1 MPKNN
6 QTVDRETILKL
17 PKTDLHVHLDGSL
30 RIPTI
35 LDLAQQQKV
44 RLPMED
50 EEGLEKKLHI
60 SQDCRSLEEYLEAFK
75 ITLSVM
81 QTREALVRTAYEL
94 GQDAAA
100 ENVKYMEVRFSP
112 ILHTEQGLR
121 LTEVNE
127 AVLEGLGQAEKDFGI
142 KTGIII
148 CGIRSMDPQA
158 SLVLA
163 ELAVAYKRR
172 GVVAFDLAGR
182 EHSYPA
188 KEHREAFYLVV
199 NNNIN
204 CTIHAGE
211 AYGPESIAQAIHYCK
226 ANRIGHGTRLKEDG
240 ELLNYVN
247 DHRIP
252 LEMCVTSNVQTRAV
266 PSVEAH
272 PIRFY
277 YDYGLRVTVNTDNR
291 LMSNT
296 TVTDELCLIAD
307 AHRFSLPEI
316 KNLIIYGF
324 KSAFLPYQE
333 KVAILNEVI
342 KELKSITDGKP
353 LSQVAQLGG

>member
-1 MPKNN
+1 M
-6 QTVDRETILKL
+6 VVSRETILKL

-30 RIPTI
+30 RISTI
-35 LDLAQQQKV
+35 LELAREQEV
-44 RLPMED
+44 VLPAED
-50 EEGLEKKLHI
+50 ADGLRKILEVPY
-60 SQDCRSLEEYLEAFK
+60 DCKSLEEYLQAYD
-75 ITLSVM
+75 ITLSVL
-81 QTREALVRTAYEL
+81 QTREALVRVAYEL
-94 GQDAAA
+94 AEDAAA
-100 ENVKYMEVRFSP
+100 ENVRYMEVRYSP
-112 ILHTEQGLR
+112 ILHTKKGLR
-121 LTEVNE
+121 LTEVSE
-127 AVLEGLGQAEKDFGI
+127 AVLEGLRLAEKKFDI
-142 KTGIII
+142 RTGVII
-148 CGIRSMDPQA
+148 CGIRSMDPQS

-188 KEHREAFYLVV
+188 KDHREAFYLVV

-240 ELLNYVN
+240 DLLNYIN

-252 LEMCVTSNVQTRAV
+252 LEMCVTSNVQTKAV
-266 PSVEAH
+266 TSVEAH

-277 YDYGLRVTVNTDNR
+277 YDYGLRVTVNTDSR
-291 LMSNT
+291 LISHT
-296 TVTDELCLIAD
+296 TVTDELYLISQV
-307 AHRFSLPEI
+307 HGFTLPEI

-324 KSAFLPYQE
+324 KSAFLPYRE
-333 KVAILNEVI
+333 KVNMLNRVV
-342 KELKSITDGKP
+342 KDLQSIDDGKP